1 MGDDPFGEEKETFDE
16 DDDSGTA
23 FTELGNSAALSVSST
38 QDENKGKKGILQ
50 SFFGP
55 KDAEEKEKK
64 KIEKDDLKKNK
75 CRIWD
80 YAKIDLKWIVFGSF
94 ASAAKGTIFPLL
106 SLVFTNMIVTWYV
119 SDTDQMRDDS
129 LTWSYLFYGIAVAAF
144 LAEVIQKGV
153 FEMVGERLCRRVR
166 SDLFRSMLRQ
176 DITFFDDEK
185 NSVGVLTSNLSSDV
199 KFLRLVTGQAVAA
212 TIETFAALLTGI
224 AIALTASW
232 EIFLIMLAM
241 VPLLAAAEGMQ
252 WLALSGSEANVKQSI
267 ESCSSKLSETVNGI
281 REVQAFAL
289 QDTVAVDIETRI
301 SKTVL
306 PKSKMAAISKGVMMG
321 LIQAIQFC
329 VYAFAFWF
337 GGQMI
342 KQDRIDFEAFNKAL
356 WAMAF
361 AASGLGQAALFAGDA
376 AKASAAVKSISA
388 TLDHKPQI
396 ESKPWENDGFADKR
410 TGAAAVRAL
419 PNSTIQHGKGTFS
432 K

>member
-1 MGDDPFGEEKETFDE
+1 
-16 DDDSGTA
+16 
-23 FTELGNSAALSVSST
+23 
-38 QDENKGKKGILQ
+38 
-50 SFFGP
+50 
-55 KDAEEKEKK
+55 
-64 KIEKDDLKKNK
+64 
-75 CRIWD
+75 
-80 YAKIDLKWIVFGSF
+80 
-94 ASAAKGTIFPLL
+94 
-106 SLVFTNMIVTWYV
+106 MIVTWYV

-185 NSVGVLTSNLSSDV
+185 NSVGVLTSNLSTDV

-252 WLALSGSEANVKQSI
+252 WLALSGSEANVKKSI

-289 QDTVAVDIETRI
+289 QETVATDIETRI

-306 PKSKMAAISKGVMMG
+306 PKSILAAVSKGVMMG

-342 KQDRIDFEAFNKAL
+342 QQERIDFEKFNRAL

-361 AASGLGQAALFAGDA
+361 AASGLGQAALFFGDA
-376 AKASAAVKSISA
+376 AKA
-388 TLDHKPQI
+388 
-396 ESKPWENDGFADKR
+396 
-410 TGAAAVRAL
+410 AAAVTSISLIMDRKAEIDSEPWEYDGIAEKDTGSPVVRSVSTDIMKYGEWNLKDVNFAYPTRQTARVFNQINLKIPRGKTVAL
-419 PNSTIQHGKGTFS
+419 VSEITKYGFRQKS